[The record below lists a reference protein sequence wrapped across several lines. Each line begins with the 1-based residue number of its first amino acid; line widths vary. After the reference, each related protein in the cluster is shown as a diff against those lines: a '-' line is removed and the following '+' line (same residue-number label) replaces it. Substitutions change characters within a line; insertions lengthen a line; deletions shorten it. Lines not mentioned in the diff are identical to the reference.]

1 MARYLVMLSLAARS
15 AALYAPRAASLRLVR
30 CAASRAERELELWRK
45 TVPMLKDEL
54 RAQGLKVGGK
64 KAELVERLLGP
75 GEIEDELDCDVPM
88 AVTAMS
94 PTVLIEACRA
104 TGLRPGCREGA
115 GTGSKQRQGRRSR
128 GKASRPQ
135 NPCPSRA
142 KRVPRDSRA
151 GRSSPGHHRGDGTEP
166 RPFRISTLVLMKL

>member
-54 RAQGLKVGGK
+54 RSQGLKVGGK
-64 KAELVERLLGP
+64 KAELIERLLGP
-75 GEIEDELDCDVPM
+75 GEIEEDELDCDVPM

-94 PTVLIEACRA
+94 PTVLIEACK
-104 TGLRPGCREGA
+104 
-115 GTGSKQRQGRRSR
+115 S
-128 GKASRPQ
+128 
-135 NPCPSRA
+135 
-142 KRVPRDSRA
+142 
-151 GRSSPGHHRGDGTEP
+151 
-166 RPFRISTLVLMKL
+166 